1 VHPPAA
7 GDLQPA
13 KPSAQAAAV
22 RCKLALALAEQV
34 EVEGDPAEVVVIKG
48 RQPCADLGGEHQR
61 TPSHTG
67 NGIYLFW
74 YGKQPAMDITSSH
87 ARQGQPTNCVLRMS
101 RTSAASRQPSSS
113 PKGLD
118 VRATP
123 EDRAQKRSPGA
134 PAAAEPRLPDPGRPA
149 RAAAATPSR
158 PDSGVVAFGW

>member
-1 VHPPAA
+1 MHPPAA

-123 EDRAQKRSPGA
+123 EDRAQKRFAGRAGSSRAEAAGSGSARKSGCCHAQPPG
-134 PAAAEPRLPDPGRPA
+134 
-149 RAAAATPSR
+149 
-158 PDSGVVAFGW
+158 